1 MKNKLLGKTPWRT
14 TFRALSPIT
23 NRFLFVLVALAV
35 IPGCQLIEDF
45 FDDHGTVSGKP
56 GLELIAEGLRQPIA
70 MVEAPDNSGRLFIV
84 DQTGLIR
91 IATPDSGLQAAPFLD
106 IRDKMVTLNPVYD
119 ERGLLGLA
127 FHPDYAT
134 NGRFFVNYSA
144 PLRAGAPTTWNHTSI
159 VAEYKVSATSASLA
173 DKSSEKIILAIDK
186 PQGNHNGG
194 TLAFGPTDH
203 YLYFSIGDGG
213 GGDDVGEGHVEDWYE
228 KNAGGN
234 GQDIT
239 QNLLGSIL
247 RIDVDGGSP
256 YSIPSFNPFVGKVG
270 LDEIYAY
277 GFRNPYRFSF
287 DMGGEHRL
295 FVGDAGQELWEEVS
309 IVTRGGNYGW
319 NVKEGTH
326 CFDTA
331 NPEVSAA
338 DCPSTDLD
346 GNPLIDPVIEVKN
359 SKQPGGYGL
368 VIVGG
373 HVYRGNALPQYEGK
387 YIFGMWSRS
396 FAAPDGSVLVATP
409 QASGLWSFNEIH
421 FANTPA
427 GQLKH
432 YVLGFGQDSKGEVY
446 VLTSDA
452 SGPTGNSGKLY
463 KIINH
468 VKK

>member
-1 MKNKLLGKTPWRT
+1 MFY
-14 TFRALSPIT
+14 TF
-23 NRFLFVLVALAV
+23 
-35 IPGCQLIEDF
+35 C
-45 FDDHGTVSGKP
+45 
-56 GLELIAEGLRQPIA
+56 
-70 MVEAPDNSGRLFIV
+70 
-84 DQTGLIR
+84 
-91 IATPDSGLQAAPFLD
+91 
-106 IRDKMVTLNPVYD
+106 
-119 ERGLLGLA
+119 
-127 FHPDYAT
+127 
-134 NGRFFVNYSA
+134 
-144 PLRAGAPTTWNHTSI
+144 
-159 VAEYKVSATSASLA
+159 
-173 DKSSEKIILAIDK
+173 
-186 PQGNHNGG
+186 
-194 TLAFGPTDH
+194 
-203 YLYFSIGDGG
+203 DGG

-247 RIDVDGGSP
+247 RIDVDAGSP
-256 YSIPSFNPFVGKVG
+256 YSIPSFNPFVGKQG

-331 NPEVSAA
+331 NPEASAQ
-338 DCPSTDLD
+338 DCPTTDPD

-359 SKQPGGYGL
+359 SKQSGGYGL

-373 HVYRGNALPQYEGK
+373 NVYRGNALPQYEGK
-387 YIFGMWSRS
+387 YIFGMWSLS
-396 FAAPDGSVLVATP
+396 FGSPDGLVFVATP
-409 QASGLWSFNEIH
+409 QASGLWDFKEIK
-421 FANTPA
+421 FANTPT

-446 VLTSDA
+446 ILTSDA
-452 SGPTGNSGKLY
+452 AGPTGNSGKLY

-468 VKK
+468 TKK